1 MVLNYPNLF
10 ILSFVESSNS
20 GSKIFQKSSSLTLI
34 TGVLASSKHPGPFKL
49 SNDSDS
55 QFLAMCDICPRMVG
69 VGPGGGFVTATVD
82 GGDPDEIDKLRIG
95 KAL

>member
-1 MVLNYPNLF
+1 MVDYTVIIETFEVLDNERTARINGT
-10 ILSFVESSNS
+10 SGNVEP
-20 GSKIFQKSSSLTLI
+20 
-34 TGVLASSKHPGPFKL
+34 KHPGPFKL

-55 QFLAMCDICPRMVG
+55 QFLAMCDIWARMVG
-69 VGPGGGFVTATVD
+69 VGPGGGFVTVTVD

>member
-1 MVLNYPNLF
+1 
-10 ILSFVESSNS
+10 
-20 GSKIFQKSSSLTLI
+20 
-34 TGVLASSKHPGPFKL
+34 
-49 SNDSDS
+49 
-55 QFLAMCDICPRMVG
+55 MCDICPRMVG